1 MLHLCTLILLSVYT
15 VSGELYTIIIMHLLR
30 LFLLIHTG
38 QSVEIGIL
46 RDDAPTLRYLKG
58 DCSWRLTIG
67 NLLVDNERGNG
78 SNFTLIDPDDIIRY
92 ILKCVVEETVKLT
105 AIVSLY
111 YGKP

>member
-1 MLHLCTLILLSVYT
+1 M
-15 VSGELYTIIIMHLLR
+15 LR

-46 RDDAPTLRYLKG
+46 RDYLPTLRYLKG
-58 DCSWRLTIG
+58 DCSWRITIKDF
-67 NLLVDNERGNG
+67 VEDDEREIG

-111 YGKP
+111 GKP

>member
-1 MLHLCTLILLSVYT
+1 MSTQSYRSVSRNRY
-15 VSGELYTIIIMHLLR
+15 
-30 LFLLIHTG
+30 
-38 QSVEIGIL
+38 IL

-58 DCSWRLTIG
+58 DCSWRLTIR
-67 NLLVDNERGNG
+67 NVVEDDERAIS

-111 YGKP
+111 GKP